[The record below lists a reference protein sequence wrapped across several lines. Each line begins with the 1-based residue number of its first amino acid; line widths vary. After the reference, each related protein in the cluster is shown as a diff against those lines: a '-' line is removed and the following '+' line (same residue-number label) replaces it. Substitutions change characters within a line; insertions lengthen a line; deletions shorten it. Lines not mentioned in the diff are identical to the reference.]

1 MRHLDTELR
10 SLLIS
15 VFYQKEKFRPG
26 GVMCMYG
33 RNDFPSLLLV
43 NVKREITSD
52 RALRDILLDLISRT
66 VHLIQWVSE
75 DEERREGSL
84 INVYLNPE
92 STRMLTELLKEK
104 VAENVSELVEKAI
117 RSLYV
122 QHKQSLT

>member
-1 MRHLDTELR
+1 
-10 SLLIS
+10 
-15 VFYQKEKFRPG
+15 
-26 GVMCMYG
+26 MYG
-33 RNDFPSLLLV
+33 GNYFPSLLLV

-52 RALRDILLDLISRT
+52 RTLRDILLDLISRT

-75 DEERREGSL
+75 DEGRRKGSL

-92 STRMLTELLKEK
+92 STRMLTTLLKEK

-117 RSLYV
+117 RSLYM